1 MKAFLLA
8 AGKGKR
14 LLPFTEELPKPLY
27 KVLGKPLIQW
37 NIEKLR
43 DAGFSQIVINVHHL
57 ADKLVDVIGDGSKFD
72 LEISYS
78 FERELLGTGGGVGN
92 ALDLI
97 GGDPFVLLSGD
108 LWTNYN
114 FQSLELAPNSLAHM
128 VLVSN
133 LGKDEG
139 DVFLNQGRLNIHGK
153 GEKYTFSGI
162 AVLDPKL
169 FTKIKKKNYQLWESV
184 LLPACEENLITGE
197 FYMGDLFNINS
208 LEEAE
213 RLDAFLTRE

>member
-78 FERELLGTGGGVGN
+78 FERELLGTGGGVG
-92 ALDLI
+92 LSLI
-97 GGDPFVLLSGD
+97 
-108 LWTNYN
+108 
-114 FQSLELAPNSLAHM
+114 H
-128 VLVSN
+128 
-133 LGKDEG
+133 
-139 DVFLNQGRLNIHGK
+139 I
-153 GEKYTFSGI
+153 
-162 AVLDPKL
+162 
-169 FTKIKKKNYQLWESV
+169 
-184 LLPACEENLITGE
+184 
-197 FYMGDLFNINS
+197 
-208 LEEAE
+208 
-213 RLDAFLTRE
+213 